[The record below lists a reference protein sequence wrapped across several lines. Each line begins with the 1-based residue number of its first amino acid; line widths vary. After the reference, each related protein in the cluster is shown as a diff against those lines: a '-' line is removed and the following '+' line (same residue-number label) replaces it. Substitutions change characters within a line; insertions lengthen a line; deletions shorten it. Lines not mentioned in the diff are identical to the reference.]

1 MAQALSYAIVPFWAK
16 PCGRQGAW
24 VQSPRALTPKGTFG
38 WPGTFFN
45 SQSRLC
51 PKGRRVLLLE
61 LGPNTNTILELLMT
75 HKILKMISDAEDD
88 GRGGDR
94 VRRVPEDD
102 DAHDLEQGRDGQD
115 DDAQEQCAREGLLRP
130 IMRPSK

>member
-1 MAQALSYAIVPFWAK
+1 MNIKYDEFLKLMAHKILNMIRDNRSRVAQALTYAIVPFWAK

-61 LGPNTNTILELLMT
+61 LGPSTNSILELLDE
-75 HKILKMISDAEDD
+75 L
-88 GRGGDR
+88 G
-94 VRRVPEDD
+94 PE
-102 DAHDLEQGRDGQD
+102 HPE
-115 DDAQEQCAREGLLRP
+115 
-130 IMRPSK
+130 

>member
-1 MAQALSYAIVPFWAK
+1 MAQALKYAIVPFWAK
-16 PCGRQGAW
+16 PCGSQGAW
-24 VQSPRALTPKGTFG
+24 VRSPRALTLKGTFG

-61 LGPNTNTILELLMT
+61 LGPSTNNKLELLMT

-88 GRGGDR
+88 GRGATEYD
-94 VRRVPEDD
+94 EF
-102 DAHDLEQGRDGQD
+102 
-115 DDAQEQCAREGLLRP
+115 LRT
-130 IMRPSK
+130 